1 MAIRNFHREERSKAE
16 RILTHTV
23 NVSKPPVSTTYILP
37 MSLLVNRNNSF
48 VNLPLLPN
56 IIHFMQQLQRRRQTS
71 ENRVI
76 PKHHIR
82 GAILSYL
89 DQNPSVWQN
98 EQPLLKRKKDE
109 LDSIGNEILQQY
121 LLKAHD
127 GKKDERGSGN
137 NCQGETQMQLI
148 PPSQLHVKPD
158 SMLVQNQEDQ
168 VKKVIETANPW
179 ALLQAFNLVET
190 KELCK
195 AEKEKAVQ
203 SQKHMSEIL
212 HAQTREKQS
221 IVQQQELENKKYVE
235 LQSKA
240 LQEWKENLKLLEMRE
255 RTKTQELRRVC
266 DEDLEKK
273 KKRELEEIELSRRME
288 IAGIERCQR
297 EKQLEE
303 QHLML
308 KKEEVRKRFE
318 EVKQLKVERL
328 AELERRRKEEEAI
341 DMKHMADMKRR
352 LDEEELKREKA
363 FSERIARYEAFA
375 KQIENHGEVVARR
388 DLERK
393 MEEKIL
399 REAQEKDLRDANRE
413 KRDLEELKLKKLA
426 CVETNKQMAEEWR
439 QRNLQAQEAEK
450 ELSLEICRESE
461 AYLNQQNLAKTRERE
476 RKKQNCE
483 LLQKQ
488 IMDNI
493 QSKQG
498 SCFQSMTAVEKSIN
512 RRLLHRINSD
522 TELQSK
528 IADILCKPK
537 MEPN

>member
-1 MAIRNFHREERSKAE
+1 MPNFVH
-16 RILTHTV
+16 
-23 NVSKPPVSTTYILP
+23 
-37 MSLLVNRNNSF
+37 LLW
-48 VNLPLLPN
+48 
-56 IIHFMQQLQRRRQTS
+56 QLQRNRKST
-71 ENRVI
+71 ENRSI
-76 PKHHIR
+76 PKHHVR
-82 GAILSYL
+82 GAILSFL

-98 EQPLLKRKKDE
+98 EEPLLKRTKDE
-109 LDSIGNEILQQY
+109 LDSIGNEIIQHY
-121 LLKAHD
+121 FLKAHD
-127 GKKDERGSGN
+127 RKGDEEGSGN
-137 NCQGETQMQLI
+137 HSHSETQVHLI
-148 PPSQLHVKPD
+148 PSPQLNVKTD
-158 SMLVQNQEDQ
+158 SMLGYNREDQ

-179 ALLQAFNLVET
+179 TLLQAFNLVET

-212 HAQTREKQS
+212 REQTREKQ
-221 IVQQQELENKKYVE
+221 IIAQQQELENKKYVE

-240 LQEWKENLKLLEMRE
+240 LQEWKENLKVLEMRE
-255 RTKTQELRRVC
+255 RIKTQELHRVC

-273 KKRELEEIELSRRME
+273 KKRELEKIELSRRME
-288 IAGIERCQR
+288 IAGIERCHR

-303 QHLML
+303 QQLML
-308 KKEEVRKRFE
+308 KKEEVQKRFE

-328 AELERRRKEEEAI
+328 AELERRRKEEEAM

-388 DLERK
+388 ELERK

-413 KRDLEELKLKKLA
+413 KRDLEELKLKKVA
-426 CVETNKQMAEEWR
+426 CVETNKQMAEERR
-439 QRNLQAQEAEK
+439 QRSLQAQEADK
-450 ELSLEICRESE
+450 ELSLEIFRESE
-461 AYLNQQNLAKTRERE
+461 VYLNQQNLAKNRERE

-488 IMDNI
+488 ILDNKK
-493 QSKQG
+493 SKQE

-512 RRLLHRINSD
+512 RRLLNRIYSD
-522 TELQSK
+522 TELQGK